1 MFQINAL
8 QLSTDHCGFT
18 AFTACHLKVV
28 AKQPFFF
35 LQSQLWFRL
44 SDVFAVEKWQRPHVP
59 SSFPNGVCRPP
70 PLFQTRQRWRRQ
82 VRKRRLAGDFC
93 FSPLI
98 RPQPRVK
105 LSGDLLVIKL
115 NVTKLAEPKDR
126 WSKQVQHDW
135 QLVRGTPAC
144 SRSHAVQRRGLISP
158 DGGAGLCGSSQ
169 WERHEC
175 ILKSRIKQH
184 ALAPLTLTIFTVKW
198 CKQSRPF
205 FLKLIMRWLCGA
217 CGEVVHF
224 LWGGGGGGFRRKE
237 PH

>member
-1 MFQINAL
+1 MLSSSPQITAVSLRL
-8 QLSTDHCGFT
+8 QHVTWKLLLSNLFFSSKPAVVPTVGRVCCGEVT
-18 AFTACHLKVV
+18 EV
-28 AKQPFFF
+28 
-35 LQSQLWFRL
+35 
-44 SDVFAVEKWQRPHVP
+44 DVP

-184 ALAPLTLTIFTVKW
+184 ALAPLTLTIFTVKG